1 MAINQFKQGE
11 TFKNDF
17 SVFINRCDDFRLG
30 GTFDIS
36 KINATT
42 QLKKLLLSGHILTR
56 QASGLLRIVPR
67 ARVTVPVAAG
77 TTVTVKDARCFV
89 AGEVLSILAPAARVL
104 LGGTYANADTITIT
118 VDGVAV
124 VHTVAN
130 YSTNTLLGLA
140 VAQTLNN
147 NPGFSRKAIA
157 LAENGYVYVYA
168 KDFKTL
174 YTFAAVRTSVSG
186 TVTILNSAT
195 ALASGLAIGTI
206 LSINVD
212 TGVVTLTAA
221 SSNRL
226 PAGMPIGVD
235 TKLDII
241 GIIETARDLLE
252 SVDDVVGAGGGVI
265 NNRAIQ
271 YFDREIAEAL
281 PGIRTYYSE
290 DFETVAFLA

>member
-30 GTFDIS
+30 GTFDIA
-36 KINATT
+36 KISATSL
-42 QLKKLLLSGHILTR
+42 LKKLLLSGHILTR

-67 ARVTVPVAAG
+67 ARVKTAVAAG
-77 TTVTVKDARCFV
+77 TTITVKDARCFV
-89 AGEVLSILAPAARVL
+89 AGEVLSIITPTARVL
-104 LGGTYANADTITIT
+104 IGGTYANADTITIT

-130 YSTNTLLGLA
+130 YSTNTALGLA
-140 VAQTLNN
+140 VAQTLNAN
-147 NPGFSRKAIA
+147 AGFSRKAIA

-168 KDFKTL
+168 RNFKSP
-174 YTFAAVRTSVSG
+174 YTFAAAKSSTSG

-195 ALASGLAIGTI
+195 ALAPGLAIGTI
-206 LSINVD
+206 LSVD
-212 TGVVTLTAA
+212 VDAGIITLTAG

-235 TKLDII
+235 VTLDII
-241 GIIETARDLLE
+241 GIVETARDLLE

-271 YFDREIAEAL
+271 YFDREIAEEL
-281 PGIRTYYSE
+281 PDIRTYYSE
-290 DFETVAFLA
+290 DFETLAFLA